1 MVGACV
7 SRAAARSRSAWLRPR
22 RRAPRSWSH
31 ARRRRLEPGAPA
43 EASTRDERLPVRRR
57 TDRAVAGECNQVAGV
72 APSDFSGRRSLITHP
87 QGAVLQLD
95 ISPADW
101 IANRLLPWGRDLG
114 TRACAIVPTGYEA
127 YIRVFHHAE
136 ERVGSVAIRRRWH
149 ELAQRSGRHMHPAVQ
164 FDRFAWPDPPQEGAS
179 TERRQ
184 RRWCRCS
191 APTPQ
196 PRINAGWQS
205 GTDSAS

>member
-1 MVGACV
+1 MSVFLYG
-7 SRAAARSRSAWLRPR
+7 
-22 RRAPRSWSH
+22 
-31 ARRRRLEPGAPA
+31 
-43 EASTRDERLPVRRR
+43 DD
-57 TDRAVAGECNQVAGV
+57 TDRAVAGECTSGGS

-149 ELAQRSGRHMHPAVQ
+149 ELAQRSGRRMHPAVQ
-164 FDRFAWPDPPQEGAS
+164 FDRFAWPNPPQEGGLDREEATALVS
-179 TERRQ
+179 VSR
-184 RRWCRCS
+184 
-191 APTPQ
+191 
-196 PRINAGWQS
+196 PRHNPE
-205 GTDSAS
+205 